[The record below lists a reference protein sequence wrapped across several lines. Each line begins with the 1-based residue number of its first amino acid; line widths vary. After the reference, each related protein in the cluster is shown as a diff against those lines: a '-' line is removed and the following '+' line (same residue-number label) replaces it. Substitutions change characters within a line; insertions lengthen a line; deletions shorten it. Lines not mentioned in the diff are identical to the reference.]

1 MRKLKEDH
9 LEKVEK
15 VRKNKEEL
23 EKQSFSKQRSLVK
36 RWEMKSKIAE
46 EAQRNLYEVWEE
58 RREIQNLKKL
68 DQEENLNRE
77 RRAHVRLIH

>member
-1 MRKLKEDH
+1 LRKLKEDH

>member
-1 MRKLKEDH
+1 MKEDH

>member
-1 MRKLKEDH
+1 LKEDH